1 MARRQAVSLEV
12 EGLKRLRK
20 DLRAMGDDLS
30 DLKDVNASVAQLV
43 AARASARAPRRSGRL
58 AASVRGNRALSR
70 ATVLAGKAAVPYA
83 GPVHWGWPSHGIAA
97 NPFMS
102 EAAQETEPVWV
113 ELYRRG
119 IEKATEKVAGHT
131 Y

>member
-1 MARRQAVSLEV
+1 MARREVVSLEV

-30 DLKDVNASVAQLV
+30 DLKDVNAQVAQLV
-43 AARASARAPRRSGRL
+43 AARAASRAPRRTGRL

-70 ATVLAGKAAVPYA
+70 ATVLAGRSAVPYA
-83 GPVHWGWPSHGIAA
+83 GPIHWGWPSHGIEG

-113 ELYRRG
+113 ELYENG
-119 IEKATEKVAGHT
+119 IEKATAKVAGHT